1 LLLVLSME
9 SAIIMTAEK
18 KTDYTNPVK
27 WKGRVLSAVFLLILL
42 LLVIFFAVSMG
53 SSSIPFSTTI
63 SILLSQIPFLSIPEN
78 WGGTTETVITGLRM
92 PRVLLAGLT
101 GAALAVAG
109 ATYQGLFRNPLADPY
124 LIGVS
129 QGAGLGAVIGFLIP
143 ISSSFWSLN
152 LVSIFAFIGGLGA
165 VFVVYSL
172 GKVGKSL
179 PMTTLILAG
188 VALGAFLSAI
198 TSYLLITSG
207 ESFRGMSSWLLG
219 GFSSPKWIHVWITL
233 PVITLGSLIICLY
246 GRSLNV
252 MQFDEEQA
260 QQLGIN
266 VEQTKRILLVVATL
280 ITAAAVSFGG
290 IIGFVGI
297 IIPHA
302 VRLIWGPDFRF
313 LLPLSILCG
322 SIFLIL
328 ADLLARTVMPPTE
341 IPLGIVTAFFGAPFF
356 LYLLK
361 RKKKAVF

>member
-1 LLLVLSME
+1 MLNR
-9 SAIIMTAEK
+9 AAELEK
-18 KTDYTNPVK
+18 LQVATLK
-27 WKGRVLSAVFLLILL
+27 WKSRLVTLAGLIGLL
-42 LLVIFFAVSMG
+42 LLVIVVAVSIG
-53 SSSIPFSTTI
+53 STHIP
-63 SILLSQIPFLSIPEN
+63 L
-78 WGGTTETVITGLRM
+78 GTTFSIIASRLPGVTIEPTWPGPIETAIIDIRL
-92 PRVLLAGLT
+92 PRAILAGIS

-129 QGAGLGAVIGFLIP
+129 QGAALGAVIGFIIP
-143 ISSSFWSLN
+143 LGDSIWSLN
-152 LVSIFAFIGGLGA
+152 IVPAFAFLGGIMA
-165 VFVVYSL
+165 VLLVYSL
-172 GKVGKSL
+172 GRVGRTL

-198 TSYLLITSG
+198 TSYLLITSDDSLHG
-207 ESFRGMSSWLLG
+207 IYSWLMG
-219 GFSSPKWIHVWITL
+219 GFSSPKWDQVWVTL
-233 PVITLGSLIICLY
+233 PLSTVGMLFICFY

-266 VEQTKRILLVVATL
+266 VERTKRILLVAATV

-313 LLPLSILCG
+313 LLPLSMACG
-322 SIFLIL
+322 SILLIV
-328 ADLLARTVMPPTE
+328 ADLLARTVMSPTE

-356 LYLLK
+356 LYLLRNKK
-361 RKKKAVF
+361 RAIF

>member
-1 LLLVLSME
+1 
-9 SAIIMTAEK
+9 MTPEK
-18 KTDYTNPVK
+18 KTMLINPVK
-27 WKGRVLSAVFLLILL
+27 WKGRVIAIICLFLLL
-42 LLVIFFAVSMG
+42 LLVMFFAVSAG
-53 SSSIPFSTTI
+53 SSAIPFSTTL
-63 SILLSQIPFLSIPEN
+63 SIIFSKIPFVSIPET
-78 WGGTTETVITGLRM
+78 WEGTVDTVVTNLRM
-92 PRVLLAGLT
+92 PRVILAGIT

-129 QGAGLGAVIGFLIP
+129 QGAALGAVIGFLIP
-143 ISSSFWSLN
+143 ISSNLWSLN
-152 LVSIFAFIGGLGA
+152 LASLFAFIGGLGA

-172 GKVGKSL
+172 GKVGRSL

-207 ESFRGMSSWLLG
+207 ESFHGMSSWLLG
-219 GFSSPKWIHVWITL
+219 GFSSPKWIHVWITV
-233 PVITLGSLIICLY
+233 PVITLGSLFICLY

-266 VEQTKRILLVVATL
+266 VERTKRILLVAATL

-356 LYLLK
+356 LYLLR

>member
-1 LLLVLSME
+1 M
-9 SAIIMTAEK
+9 AEEQK
-18 KTDYTNPVK
+18 IDDINPVK
-27 WKGRVLSAVFLLILL
+27 WKGRVIAIACLLALL
-42 LLVIFFAVSMG
+42 LFIVIFAVATG
-53 SSSIPFSTTI
+53 SSSIPFATTI
-63 SILLSQIPFLSIPEN
+63 SIILSKIPFLSIFQTWEDPL
-78 WGGTTETVITGLRM
+78 ETVILNIRM
-92 PRVLLAGLT
+92 PRVILAGVT
-101 GAALAVAG
+101 GAALAEAG
-109 ATYQGLFRNPLADPY
+109 ATYQGLFRKPLADTY

-129 QGAGLGAVIGFLIP
+129 QGAALGAVIGFLVP
-143 ISSSFWSLN
+143 LSSTVL
-152 LVSIFAFIGGLGA
+152 SIGIVPVFAFIGGLGA
-165 VFVVYSL
+165 VFLVYSL

-188 VALGAFLSAI
+188 VALGAFLTAI
-198 TSYLLITSG
+198 TSYLLINSN
-207 ESFRGMSSWLLG
+207 ESMHGIYSWILG
-219 GFSSPKWIHVWITL
+219 GFSTPDWNQVWITV
-233 PVITLGSLIICLY
+233 PVIRIGALFICLF

-266 VEQTKRILLVVATL
+266 VERTKIILLVVATL

-356 LYLLK
+356 MYLLRWKK
-361 RKKKAVF
+361 RAVF

>member
-1 LLLVLSME
+1 MLLVLSME

-152 LVSIFAFIGGLGA
+152 LVSIFCFHRRIGGGIRSI
-165 VFVVYSL
+165 FT
-172 GKVGKSL
+172 GKGWEKPADDNFDSCRCRSGS
-179 PMTTLILAG
+179 IL
-188 VALGAFLSAI
+188 VCNYFLS
-198 TSYLLITSG
+198 
-207 ESFRGMSSWLLG
+207 FNNQR
-219 GFSSPKWIHVWITL
+219 
-233 PVITLGSLIICLY
+233 
-246 GRSLNV
+246 
-252 MQFDEEQA
+252 
-260 QQLGIN
+260 
-266 VEQTKRILLVVATL
+266 
-280 ITAAAVSFGG
+280 
-290 IIGFVGI
+290 
-297 IIPHA
+297 
-302 VRLIWGPDFRF
+302 
-313 LLPLSILCG
+313 
-322 SIFLIL
+322 
-328 ADLLARTVMPPTE
+328 
-341 IPLGIVTAFFGAPFF
+341 
-356 LYLLK
+356 
-361 RKKKAVF
+361 